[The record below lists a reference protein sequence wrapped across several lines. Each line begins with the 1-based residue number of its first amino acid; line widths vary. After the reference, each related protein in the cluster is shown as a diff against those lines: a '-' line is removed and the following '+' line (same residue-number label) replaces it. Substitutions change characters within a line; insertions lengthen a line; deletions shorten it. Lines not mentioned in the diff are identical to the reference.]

1 MNSRETFINEFLPL
15 KDCLYRAAY
24 HLMGSAEEAE
34 DAVQD
39 LYVKL
44 WTARESLSEIVN
56 PKAYCLTMLRN
67 TCLDRLRSKRLSG
80 RSSIEG
86 VEMTQQLSDA
96 DALHGREQTEAV
108 LKAVENLPQ
117 RERTVL
123 KLKVLEDLSY
133 KEIQERTGLPYLT
146 LRVLLS
152 TARKKLRKVLDDF
165 DSISKTKS

>member
-1 MNSRETFINEFLPL
+1 MDSREKFINEYLPL
-15 KDCLYRAAY
+15 KDSLYRAAY
-24 HLMGSAEEAE
+24 HLMGSVQEAE

-44 WTARESLSEIVN
+44 WTGRESLPDIAS
-56 PKAYCLTMLRN
+56 PKAYSLTLLRN
-67 TCLDRLRSKRLSG
+67 SCLDRLQSKRLSG
-80 RSSIEG
+80 RSSIDG
-86 VEMTQQLSDA
+86 VDMAQSGNTDEF
-96 DALHGREQTEAV
+96 HERERMEAV
-108 LKAVENLPQ
+108 LKAIEALPQ

-152 TARKKLRKVLDDF
+152 TARKKLRKVSDGF
-165 DSISKTKS
+165 DSVSKSKL

>member
-1 MNSRETFINEFLPL
+1 MDSRDTFINEFLPL

-44 WTARESLSEIVN
+44 WTGRESLPGIVN
-56 PKAYCLTMLRN
+56 PKAYCLTLLRN
-67 TCLDRLRSKRLSG
+67 SCLDRLRSKRLGG

-86 VEMTQQLSDA
+86 VEMGQQGSTDEV
-96 DALHGREQTEAV
+96 HEREQMEAV
-108 LKAVENLPQ
+108 LKAIESLPQ

-123 KLKVLEDLSY
+123 KLKVLDDLSY
-133 KEIQERTGLPYLT
+133 KEIQVRTGLPYLT

-152 TARKKLRKVLDDF
+152 TARKKLRKA
-165 DSISKTKS
+165 TYQQ

>member
-1 MNSRETFINEFLPL
+1 MDSRETFINEYLPL

-24 HLMGSAEEAE
+24 HLMGSVQEAE
-34 DAVQD
+34 DAMQD

-44 WTARESLSEIVN
+44 WTGRESLPDIAN
-56 PKAYCLTMLRN
+56 PKAYCLTLLRN
-67 TCLDRLRSKRLSG
+67 SCLDRLRSKRLSG

-86 VEMTQQLSDA
+86 VEMGQQGGTDE
-96 DALHGREQTEAV
+96 LHERERMEAV
-108 LKAVENLPQ
+108 LKAIESLPQ

-133 KEIQERTGLPYLT
+133 KEIQERTKLPYLT

-152 TARKKLRKVLDDF
+152 TARKKLRKVSDGF
-165 DSISKTKS
+165 GSVSKAKR

>member
-1 MNSRETFINEFLPL
+1 MDSRNTFINEFLPL

-44 WTARESLSEIVN
+44 WTGRESLPGIVN
-56 PKAYCLTMLRN
+56 PKGYCLTLLRN
-67 TCLDRLRSKRLSG
+67 SCLDRIRSKRLSG
-80 RSSIEG
+80 RSSIES
-86 VEMTQQLSDA
+86 VELGQQGSTDE
-96 DALHGREQTEAV
+96 LHERERMEAV
-108 LKAVENLPQ
+108 LKAIETLPQ

-123 KLKVLEDLSY
+123 KLKVLDDLSY

-152 TARKKLRKVLDDF
+152 TARKKLRKVSDGF
-165 DSISKTKS
+165 ASVSKAKR

>member
-1 MNSRETFINEFLPL
+1 M
-15 KDCLYRAAY
+15 AAY

-44 WTARESLSEIVN
+44 WTGRETLAEVVS
-56 PKAYCLTMLRN
+56 PKAYCLTLLRN
-67 TCLDRLRSKRLSG
+67 NCLDRLRSKRISG

-86 VEMTQQLSDA
+86 VEMAQQGGTDELNE
-96 DALHGREQTEAV
+96 RERMEAV
-108 LKAVENLPQ
+108 LKAVEALPQ

-123 KLKVLEDLSY
+123 QLKVLEDLSY

-152 TARKKLRKVLDDF
+152 TARKKLRKVSDGF
-165 DSISKTKS
+165 DSFSKKKL

>member
-1 MNSRETFINEFLPL
+1 MDSRNTFINEFLPL

-44 WTARESLSEIVN
+44 WTGRESLPGIVN
-56 PKAYCLTMLRN
+56 PKGYCLTLLRN
-67 TCLDRLRSKRLSG
+67 SCLDRLRSKRLSG
-80 RSSIEG
+80 RSSIES
-86 VEMTQQLSDA
+86 VELGQQGGTDE
-96 DALHGREQTEAV
+96 LHERERMEAV
-108 LKAVENLPQ
+108 LKTIETLPQ
-117 RERTVL
+117 REQTVL
-123 KLKVLEDLSY
+123 KLKVLDDLSY

-152 TARKKLRKVLDDF
+152 TARKKLRKVMDDF
-165 DSISKTKS
+165 DSIS

>member
-15 KDCLYRAAY
+15 KDYLYRAAY

-44 WTARESLSEIVN
+44 WTGRESLPEIAS
-56 PKAYCLTMLRN
+56 PKAYCLTLLRN
-67 TCLDRLRSKRLSG
+67 SCLDRLRSKRLSG

-86 VEMTQQLSDA
+86 VEMGQQGGTDELQE
-96 DALHGREQTEAV
+96 REQMDAV
-108 LKAVENLPQ
+108 LKAVEALPQ

-123 KLKVLEDLSY
+123 KLKVLDDLSY

-152 TARKKLRKVLDDF
+152 TARKKLRKVSDGF
-165 DSISKTKS
+165 GSGS